1 MADHIVSAF
10 TDELDKIAAD
20 LMRMGGIVETM
31 ILDSCLAVDRNDHS
45 LAKDVISRDPSV
57 DRLEEEV
64 ERQIVS
70 LIARR
75 QPMAHDLRSVF
86 ADAFAFFEY
95 CSRSDRWI
103 RIFYILLISW
113 ICDIGICW
121 TVG

>member
-31 ILDSCLAVDRNDHS
+31 ILDSCAAVDRNDIQ
-45 LAKDVISRDPSV
+45 LAKEVIARDAGV

-75 QPMAHDLRSVF
+75 QPMADQKKSRILSPRVF
-86 ADAFAFFEY
+86 
-95 CSRSDRWI
+95 
-103 RIFYILLISW
+103 
-113 ICDIGICW
+113 
-121 TVG
+121 